1 MVECFVIFVA
11 VAFFSSFRSEL
22 ISDVVEDIV
31 IIVIIIIMIMIM
43 IMIIIFVIIDFSW
56 WCQYLFTLPL
66 LKLYQVRDSAISA
79 LVEIYRHVGEKVR
92 VDLSKK
98 GIPSSRSVLR

>member
-31 IIVIIIIMIMIM
+31 IIVIIIMIM

>member
-22 ISDVVEDIV
+22 ISDGVEDIV
-31 IIVIIIIMIMIM
+31 IIVIIIIMIM

>member
-1 MVECFVIFVA
+1 M
-11 VAFFSSFRSEL
+11 L
-22 ISDVVEDIV
+22 EDIV
-31 IIVIIIIMIMIM
+31 IIIMIM

-56 WCQYLFTLPL
+56 WCQYLLTLPL
-66 LKLYQVRDSAISA
+66 IKLYQVRDSAISA

>member
-1 MVECFVIFVA
+1 MNLVP
-11 VAFFSSFRSEL
+11 SLYSFRAEL
-22 ISDVVEDIV
+22 ISVLEDIV
-31 IIVIIIIMIMIM
+31 IIIILIIIII
-43 IMIIIFVIIDFSW
+43 IIIFVTIDFSW
-56 WCQYLFTLPL
+56 WCRYLFTLPL
-66 LKLYQVRDSAISA
+66 LKLLQVRDSAISA

>member
-1 MVECFVIFVA
+1 MVECCAIFVA
-11 VAFFSSFRSEL
+11 VAFLSRFRTEL
-22 ISDVVEDIV
+22 ISVLKNIV
-31 IIVIIIIMIMIM
+31 
-43 IMIIIFVIIDFSW
+43 IMIIIFIIIDFSW
-56 WCQYLFTLPL
+56 RCLYLFTFPL

>member
-1 MVECFVIFVA
+1 MVECCTIFGA
-11 VAFFSSFRSEL
+11 LALLSSFRSEL
-22 ISDVVEDIV
+22 LSVLEDIV
-31 IIVIIIIMIMIM
+31 IIVIIIMIM
-43 IMIIIFVIIDFSW
+43 MIIIFVIIDFSW
-56 WCQYLFTLPL
+56 WCQYRFTLPL
-66 LKLYQVRDSAISA
+66 LKLYQVRDSAINA

>member
-1 MVECFVIFVA
+1 M
-11 VAFFSSFRSEL
+11 L
-22 ISDVVEDIV
+22 EDI
-31 IIVIIIIMIMIM
+31 IIVIIIIIMI
-43 IMIIIFVIIDFSW
+43 IIIFVIIDFSW

-66 LKLYQVRDSAISA
+66 LKLYQVQDSSINA

-98 GIPSSRSVLR
+98 GVPSSRSVLR

>member
-1 MVECFVIFVA
+1 MLCHLVA
-11 VAFFSSFRSEL
+11 VAFLSRFRTEL
-22 ISDVVEDIV
+22 ISVLKDIV
-31 IIVIIIIMIMIM
+31 IIVI
-43 IMIIIFVIIDFSW
+43 MIIIFIIIDFSW
-56 WCQYLFTLPL
+56 CCLYLFTLPL